1 MCVLSHRVQ
10 RPVKKKKI
18 TSKMSHTVR
27 KCTLLCSAVVHSHH
41 SLSPFSAFTG
51 AIHSLRAFVHGAG
64 DFEGCITLSGRFRWL
79 SEVSGCDLFS
89 LMSLPAPPTVH
100 QHVDS
105 RVALTTLPAARGVS
119 RGVQRVGK
127 GAVLELRLQLCIYKH
142 CTHKLLRDIF
152 KKVLISVFPPSIDDT
167 RVENVRRRLAFQ
179 ESRTCLLEERSHR
192 TTCRREVVRWRH

>member
-1 MCVLSHRVQ
+1 MKLH
-10 RPVKKKKI
+10 
-18 TSKMSHTVR
+18 
-27 KCTLLCSAVVHSHH
+27 CTLSSGC
-41 SLSPFSAFTG
+41 PFTPFTFT
-51 AIHSLRAFVHGAG
+51 IQPIHRCHSLRVFVHCGG
-64 DFEGCITLSGRFRWL
+64 DVEAFITLSGRFRWL

-192 TTCRREVVRWRH
+192 TTCRREIERWRH

>member
-1 MCVLSHRVQ
+1 MKLH
-10 RPVKKKKI
+10 
-18 TSKMSHTVR
+18 
-27 KCTLLCSAVVHSHH
+27 CTLSSGC
-41 SLSPFSAFTG
+41 PFTPFTFT
-51 AIHSLRAFVHGAG
+51 IQPIHRCHSLRVFVHCGG
-64 DFEGCITLSGRFRWL
+64 DVEAFITLSGRFRWL

-89 LMSLPAPPTVH
+89 LMSLPSPPTVH
-100 QHVDS
+100 QHDDS
-105 RVALTTLPAARGVS
+105 RVTLTTLPAARVVSKGVH
-119 RGVQRVGK
+119 RVGK